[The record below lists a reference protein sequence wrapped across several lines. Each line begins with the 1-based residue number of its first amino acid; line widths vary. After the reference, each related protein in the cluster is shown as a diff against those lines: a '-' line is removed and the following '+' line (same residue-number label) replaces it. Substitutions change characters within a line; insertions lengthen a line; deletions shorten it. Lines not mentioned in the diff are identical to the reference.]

1 MTTDMN
7 IKTTQKTSGT
17 VPIPETI
24 TKIGKGFPDKLV
36 IFKIPSSKYW
46 WVRYYTEGKILK
58 KSSKT
63 EDKRKGIEFGK
74 KFYEQILIR
83 QHNLLPL
90 GSSPSFERVSRLLLT
105 EQEQLIVNCCQFR
118 STTEESFSIVNH
130 CSKLG

>member
-36 IFKIPSSKYW
+36 IFKIPSSRYW

-58 KSSKT
+58 KSTKT

-90 GSSPSFERVSRLLLT
+90 GSSDDEANLQQDHHGSKQHARNPLDGQKVPQHFHKSRM
-105 EQEQLIVNCCQFR
+105 
-118 STTEESFSIVNH
+118 
-130 CSKLG
+130 